1 MVKLLRFAGGP
12 PRLAGAMGRFL
23 PTLIVAAVFVATAG
37 CTCGGDPD
45 RPAVVEE
52 GGQRFLLCGKL
63 VDDREDEELDVGGLK
78 LKRHGFVVE
87 RQGDVDGQARF
98 GVISGIEEW
107 NEPNRENLRELLQWF
122 RAQRVEA
129 IIVAGG
135 IGADREGCFNVLS
148 SLASSALPVLP
159 LIGAS
164 EDFAGYRRA
173 IAQVREQHANVVDLT
188 TARLLRWD
196 GVDLVTLPGYHNPFY
211 LAHRRGGCAYRA
223 EDVDALAELLD
234 ESRQPVLLVT
244 AGPPR
249 GRGPGAVDW
258 ARGGVNIG
266 DPQLAALMLGARGR
280 EKIRYGVFGHV
291 YEAGGNATSDVE
303 GRGAV
308 PAERWSKTLFLNP
321 GAAEAVPYD
330 LASGGRSRGMGAVLE
345 IGPEGA
351 RYRLNV
357 LPRLAAPAQEPSPDG
372 GAGQPQPS
380 GDAGGASPETGTTP
394 STVP

>member
-1 MVKLLRFAGGP
+1 MVKVLRSGGRA
-12 PRLAGAMGRFL
+12 PRLPGAMRRIY
-23 PTLIVAAVFVATAG
+23 PILIVAAISTATSA
-37 CTCGGDPD
+37 CTCRGDPD
-45 RPAVVEE
+45 RPVVAEE

-63 VDDREDEELDVGGLK
+63 VDDREDETIDAGGVK

-87 RQGDVDGQARF
+87 RQGEADGQARF
-98 GVISGIEEW
+98 GVISGVEEW
-107 NEPNRENLRELLQWF
+107 NEPNRENLRELIQWF
-122 RAQRVEA
+122 RGERVEA

-135 IGADREGCFNVLS
+135 IGAEREGCFDVLS
-148 SLASSALPVLP
+148 SLASSSLPVLP

-173 IAQVREQHANVVDLT
+173 LAQVREQHPNVVDLT
-188 TARLLRWD
+188 TARLIRWD
-196 GVDLVTLPGYHNPFY
+196 GVDLVSLPGYHNPFY
-211 LAHRRGGCAYRA
+211 LAHRHGGCAYRA
-223 EDVDALAELLD
+223 EDVDALGELLD
-234 ESRQPVLLVT
+234 QSRQPVLLVI

-249 GRGPGAVDW
+249 GRGPDAVDW

-266 DPQLAALMLGARGR
+266 DPQLTKLMQGNRGR
-280 EKIRYGVFGHV
+280 EKIAFGVFGHV

-303 GRGAV
+303 GRSAV
-308 PAERWSKTLFLNP
+308 PPERWSKTLFLNP

-357 LPRLAAPAQEPSPDG
+357 LPRLAAPEQEPRPDG
-372 GAGQPQPS
+372 GSGQPTGQN
-380 GDAGGASPETGTTP
+380 DAGPAAQDASTTP
-394 STVP
+394 TTVP

>member
-1 MVKLLRFAGGP
+1 MS
-12 PRLAGAMGRFL
+12 RFL
-23 PTLIVAAVFVATAG
+23 PMMLAAVLSTAGSG
-37 CTCGGDPD
+37 CTCRGDPD
-45 RPAVVEE
+45 RPAVVDE

-63 VDDREDEELDVGGLK
+63 VDDRQDEEIDAGALK
-78 LKRHGFVVE
+78 LKRRGFVVE
-87 RQGDVDGQARF
+87 RLGDADGQARF
-98 GVISGIEEW
+98 GVISGVEEW
-107 NEPNRENLRELLQWF
+107 NEPNRENLRELVQWF

-129 IIVAGG
+129 IVVAGG
-135 IGADREGCFNVLS
+135 IGDDRESCFNVLS

-173 IAQVREQHANVVDLT
+173 IAQVREQHSNVVDLT
-188 TARLLRWD
+188 TARLIRWD
-196 GVDLVTLPGYHNPFY
+196 GVDLVSLPGYHNPFY

-223 EDVDALAELLD
+223 EDVEALGELLD
-234 ESRQPVLLVT
+234 EARQPVLLVT

-266 DPQLAALMLGARGR
+266 DPQLTKLMSSAQGR
-280 EKIRYGVFGHV
+280 EKIAFGVFGHV

-357 LPRLAAPAQEPSPDG
+357 LPRLAAPAQEPRPDG
-372 GAGQPQPS
+372 GS
-380 GDAGGASPETGTTP
+380 GASQRPNDAGEAAPDAGTTR